1 MPRISLVED
10 QKDVADNIARV
21 INATP
26 GWQAVGVYYSAEN
39 ALAMMAADRPDII
52 LMDIQLPGMD
62 GLECMIRLRR
72 ILPETAFLMFTMFD
86 DDKRLFDAL
95 RFGASGYILKSEQ
108 INGIIR
114 AIRDYLRGDAPMS
127 PAIATRIVKYFQR
140 PVKSRDH
147 DFQELTPRQNE
158 IVRLVA
164 QGLYNAEIADRL
176 GITDGTCRQHI
187 SQIFKRLQINNRT
200 ELAILWRELNEREE
214 E

>member
-1 MPRISLVED
+1 MTRISIVED

-26 GWQAVGVYYSAEN
+26 DLQAVGVYYNAED
-39 ALAMMAADRPDII
+39 ALRTMAADRPDII

-62 GLECMIRLRR
+62 GLECMIRLRQQ
-72 ILPETAFLMFTMFD
+72 LPPDVAFLMFTFYD

-108 INGIIR
+108 FMGIMR
-114 AIRDYLRGDAPMS
+114 AIKDYLRGDAPMS
-127 PAIATRIVKYFQR
+127 PVIATKIVQYFR
-140 PVKSRDH
+140 KPVKARSQ
-147 DFQELTPRQNE
+147 DFVELTTRQNQ
-158 IVRLVA
+158 IVELVA

-200 ELAILWRELNEREE
+200 ELAILWRKLNDVN
-214 E
+214 